1 MKSYETEQM
10 VTTSIHIKSSDIFKT
25 KNINGLISYHLKN
38 SIEGVCG
45 KYGYVVPDS
54 VKVIKR
60 SIGKII
66 THNNENKTEYDVT
79 YKMRVIYPN
88 KGDKLE
94 CNINSITKMG
104 IIAYLKSSNTD
115 DDIKESPILVIIP
128 QEYTGDKSI
137 DQYKE
142 GQSIDITI
150 LESRIKYRSTQ
161 IQTVGRI
168 ES

>member
-45 KYGYVVPDS
+45 NYGYVVSDS
-54 VKVIKR
+54 VKLIKR

-66 THNNENKTEYDVT
+66 THDNQNKTEYDVT
-79 YKMRVIYPN
+79 YRMRVIYPN
-88 KGDKLE
+88 KGDKFE
-94 CNINSITKMG
+94 CIISSITKMG
-104 IIAYLKSSNTD
+104 IIAYLQQKD
-115 DDIKESPILVIIP
+115 ADIGLKESPILVIIP

-142 GQSIDITI
+142 GQSIDIII
-150 LESRIKYRSTQ
+150 LESRIKYRATQ
-161 IQTVGRI
+161 IQTVGKI
-168 ES
+168 E